1 MSAEAIE
8 EIYTS
13 AKEKETVL
21 RNVISII
28 SNLHLDAPV
37 LTILQKRAEDEQR
50 RRARAVDRKVQQL
63 QK

>member
-1 MSAEAIE
+1 MTAETIE
-8 EIYTS
+8 EIYSS

-63 QK
+63 QQ